1 MKAVPLKNTGDPYTS
16 NEFNTLPSQ
25 ELQNTVLSSGQA
37 LDEFDSEQLAKA
49 MAIYAGAGDFYVD
62 SGVVNAY
69 VLSPINIQKAPPSYT
84 NGLRARFVATNTN
97 SSNSTV
103 NLNGLGTKSIKE
115 NGVELVSGRIVAG
128 KIIEIQFLSAGDAFE
143 LVPLHP
149 NTSSV
154 MELTTTGDEIIESI
168 IFDENGHVQNVFL
181 RNLDASDIGAG
192 IVDSVVGGDSITV
205 DDTDPANPIVNAD
218 AATTS
223 DKGVVE
229 KSTSA
234 ENIAGV
240 AVDKFPDVAGVKEIV
255 DNNAATLTRS
265 TGSNGFAKITQG
277 GIDAIMQ
284 WGTVNVPSDNTATA
298 NFSVSFSGIGF
309 YQITVG
315 AVNTSGT
322 GNQDNMEI
330 RSKSAASAVI
340 VNNSGTTRNALW
352 IAIGT

>member
-1 MKAVPLKNTGDPYTS
+1 MKFVPRKDVGDPYTAV
-16 NEFNTLPSQ
+16 EFTEGLSQ
-25 ELQNTVLSSGQA
+25 EAQNSVLSSGQA
-37 LDEFDSEQLAKA
+37 LNDADEEQLAKA
-49 MAIYAGAGDFYVD
+49 VAVYAGAGDFYVD
-62 SGVVNAY
+62 SGIVNAY
-69 VLSPINIQKAPPSYT
+69 VLSPVNLQKAPPSYT

-115 NGVELVSGRIVAG
+115 NGVELVAGRIVAG

-149 NTSSV
+149 NSSSV
-154 MELTTTGDEIIESI
+154 MDLTTAGDEIIESI
-168 IFDENGHVQNVFL
+168 IFDENGHVQNIFL

-205 DDTDPANPIVNAD
+205 DDTDPSNPIVNAD
-218 AATTS
+218 DATTD

-229 KSTSA
+229 KSTSG

-255 DNNAATLTRS
+255 DNNAATLATEIGS
-265 TGSNGFAKITQG
+265 TGSAIITQG
-277 GIDAIMQ
+277 SIDVIIN
-284 WGTVNVPSDNTATA
+284 WGTVNVSSDSTATA
-298 NFSVSFSGIGF
+298 TFDKSFSGAGF

-340 VNNSGTTRNALW
+340 VNNSGTTRNALY